1 MKENAS
7 LLKIWSVATPP
18 HDASDGFNCSNYE
31 KGKKLEIAQITAFS
45 CLSAGCLLTAAKI
58 QRIIASGHG
67 GLAAGEKYFLKS
79 HCSVMQFHPALN
91 ARNVKEE
98 IRNPLLGMEMNL

>member
-18 HDASDGFNCSNYE
+18 HDASDIFNCSNYE

-98 IRNPLLGMEMNL
+98 IGNPLFGMEVNL

>member
-45 CLSAGCLLTAAKI
+45 CLSGEAA
-58 QRIIASGHG
+58 
-67 GLAAGEKYFLKS
+67 F
-79 HCSVMQFHPALN
+79 
-91 ARNVKEE
+91 
-98 IRNPLLGMEMNL
+98 